1 MVESTKV
8 FVHGNPETSAIW
20 SLLVHELYENGINNI
35 VLLTPPGFGAT
46 TPKGWGATVVEYRDW
61 LLAELDKIDTPIDLV
76 GHDWGAGHVFGALA
90 VRPNFVRSWATDCG
104 GLIHPDYQWH
114 DAAQGWQTPDI
125 GEKMVAGMVAMS
137 AEQFA
142 DYFSSLGMTR
152 EIAAQ
157 VKNDLNDEFASC
169 ILGLYRDAAQPAMA
183 KLGQLFAA
191 ANPSNG
197 LVIIAAN
204 DHFAGSAVQMHQVA
218 AGVNAKVANIPD
230 AGHWWM
236 IERPALAASILINH
250 WKSFNN

>member
-1 MVESTKV
+1 VVESTKV

-20 SLLVHELYENGINNI
+20 SLLVNELHKNGISKI
-35 VLLTPPGFGAT
+35 VLLSPPGFGSP
-46 TPKGWGATVVEYRDW
+46 TPKSWGATMVEYRDW
-61 LLAELDKIDTPIDLV
+61 LLGELEKIDTPIDLV

-90 VRPNFVRSWATDCG
+90 TRPNFVRTWATDCG

-114 DAAQGWQTPDI
+114 DAAQGWQAPEI

-157 VKNDLNDEFASC
+157 VKNDLNDEFARC
-169 ILGLYRDAAQPAMA
+169 ILSLYRDAAQPAMA
-183 KLGQLFAA
+183 KLGELFAA
-191 ANPSNG
+191 ANPPNG
-197 LVIIAAN
+197 LVIIADKDN
-204 DHFAGSAVQMHQVA
+204 YAGSAEQVHQVA

-236 IERPALAASILINH
+236 IERPELAASILINH

>member
-1 MVESTKV
+1 VVESTKV

-20 SLLVHELYENGINNI
+20 SLLVNELHKNGVNKI
-35 VLLTPPGFGAT
+35 VLLTPPGFGAP
-46 TPKGWGATVVEYRDW
+46 TPKGWGATVAEYRDW
-61 LLAELDKIDTPIDLV
+61 LLGELDKIDTPIDLV
-76 GHDWGAGHVFGALA
+76 GHDWGAGHVFGVLA
-90 VRPNFVRSWATDCG
+90 ARPNFMRTWATDCG

-114 DAAQGWQTPDI
+114 DAAQGWQAPDI

-157 VKNDLNDEFASC
+157 VKKDVNDEFARC

-183 KLGQLFAA
+183 KLGELFAA
-191 ANPSNG
+191 ANPPNG
-197 LVIIAAN
+197 LVIIA
-204 DHFAGSAVQMHQVA
+204 DKDKYAGSAEQVHQVA

-236 IERPALAASILINH
+236 IERPALAASILIEH

>member
-1 MVESTKV
+1 VVEATKV

-20 SLLVHELYENGINNI
+20 SLLVNELHKNGINNI
-35 VLLTPPGFGAT
+35 VLLTPPGFGAP

-61 LLAELDKIDTPIDLV
+61 LLNELDKIDTPIDLV

-90 VRPNFVRSWATDCG
+90 ERPNFVRSWATDCG

-114 DAAQGWQTPDI
+114 DAAQGWQSPDI

-137 AEQFA
+137 AEQFT

-157 VKNDLNDEFASC
+157 VKNDLNDEFARC

-183 KLGQLFAA
+183 KLGQLFTA
-191 ANPSNG
+191 ANPPNG
-197 LVIIAAN
+197 LVIIADKDN
-204 DHFAGSAVQMHQVA
+204 YAGSAGQVHQVA

-250 WKSFNN
+250 WQSKN

>member
-20 SLLVHELYENGINNI
+20 SLLVNELHKNGINKI
-35 VLLTPPGFGAT
+35 VLLSPPGFGAP
-46 TPKGWGATVVEYRDW
+46 TPKSWGATVVEYRDW
-61 LLAELDKIDTPIDLV
+61 LLNELEKIDSPIDLV
-76 GHDWGAGHVFGALA
+76 GHDWGAGHVFGVLA
-90 VRPNFVRSWATDCG
+90 ARPNFMRTWATDCG

-114 DAAQGWQTPDI
+114 DAAQGWQAPDI

-157 VKNDLNDEFASC
+157 VKKDVNDEFARC

-183 KLGQLFAA
+183 KLGELFAA
-191 ANPSNG
+191 ANPPNG
-197 LVIIAAN
+197 LVIIA
-204 DHFAGSAVQMHQVA
+204 DKDKYAGSAEQVHQVA

-236 IERPALAASILINH
+236 IERPALAASILIKH

>member
-20 SLLVHELYENGINNI
+20 SLLVDELHKNGINKI
-35 VLLTPPGFGAT
+35 VLLSPPGFGAP
-46 TPKGWGATVVEYRDW
+46 TPKSWGATVVEYRDW
-61 LLAELDKIDTPIDLV
+61 LLNELDKIHTPIDLV

-90 VRPNFVRSWATDCG
+90 TRPNFVRTWATDCG

-114 DAAQGWQTPDI
+114 DAAQGWQAPDI

-157 VKNDLNDEFASC
+157 VKNDLNDEFARC

-191 ANPSNG
+191 ANPPNG
-197 LVIIAAN
+197 LVIIADKDN
-204 DHFAGSAVQMHQVA
+204 YAGSAEQVHQVA
-218 AGVNAKVANIPD
+218 AGVNAKVVNIPD

-236 IERPALAASILINH
+236 IERPKLAASILIDH

>member
-1 MVESTKV
+1 MVETTKV

-20 SLLVHELYENGINNI
+20 SPLVNELHKNGISKI
-35 VLLTPPGFGAT
+35 VLLSPPGFGAP

-61 LLAELDKIDTPIDLV
+61 LLNELDKIDTPIDLV
-76 GHDWGAGHVFGALA
+76 GHDWGAGHVFGVLA
-90 VRPNFVRSWATDCG
+90 ARPNFVRTWATDCG
-104 GLIHPDYQWH
+104 GLIHPDYHWH
-114 DAAQGWQTPDI
+114 DAAQGWQAPDI

-157 VKNDLNDEFASC
+157 VKKDVNDEFARC
-169 ILGLYRDAAQPAMA
+169 ILDLYRDAAQPAMA
-183 KLGQLFAA
+183 KLGQLFTA
-191 ANPSNG
+191 ANPPNG
-197 LVIIAAN
+197 LVIIAAKDN
-204 DHFAGSAVQMHQVA
+204 YAGNTEQMHQVA

-236 IERPALAASILINH
+236 IERPELAASILINH
-250 WKSFNN
+250 WQSKN

>member
-1 MVESTKV
+1 VVEATKV

-20 SLLVHELYENGINNI
+20 SLLVNELNKNGINKI
-35 VLLTPPGFGAT
+35 VLLTPPGFGAP
-46 TPKGWGATVVEYRDW
+46 TPKSWGATVVEYRDW
-61 LLAELDKIDTPIDLV
+61 LLNELDKIDTPIDLV
-76 GHDWGAGHVFGALA
+76 GHDWGAGHVFGVLA
-90 VRPNFVRSWATDCG
+90 ARPNFVRSWAADCG

-114 DAAQGWQTPDI
+114 DAAQGWQSPDI

-137 AEQFA
+137 AEQFT

-157 VKNDLNDEFASC
+157 VKNDLNDEFARC

-183 KLGQLFAA
+183 KLGQLFTA
-191 ANPSNG
+191 ANPPNG
-197 LVIIAAN
+197 LVIIADKDN
-204 DHFAGSAVQMHQVA
+204 YAGSAGQVHQVA

-250 WKSFNN
+250 WQSKN

>member
-20 SLLVHELYENGINNI
+20 SLLVNELHKNGISKI
-35 VLLTPPGFGAT
+35 VLLSPPGFGAP

-61 LLAELDKIDTPIDLV
+61 LLNELDKIDTPIDLV

-90 VRPNFVRSWATDCG
+90 TRPNFVRSWATDCG

-114 DAAQGWQTPDI
+114 DAAQGWQTPEI
-125 GEKMVAGMVAMS
+125 GEKMVAGIVAMS
-137 AEQFA
+137 ADQFA

-152 EIAAQ
+152 EIASQ
-157 VKNDLNDEFASC
+157 VKKNVNDEFARC

-183 KLGQLFAA
+183 KLGELFAA
-191 ANPSNG
+191 ANPPNG
-197 LVIIAAN
+197 LVIFADKDN
-204 DHFAGSAVQMHQVA
+204 YAGSAEQVHQVA

-236 IERPALAASILINH
+236 IERPALAASILIKH

>member
-8 FVHGNPETSAIW
+8 FVHGNPETSTIW
-20 SLLVHELYENGINNI
+20 SLLVNELHKNGINQI
-35 VLLTPPGFGAT
+35 VLLSPPGFGAP

-61 LLAELDKIDTPIDLV
+61 LLSELDKIDSPIDLV

-90 VRPNFVRSWATDCG
+90 TRPNFVRTWATDCG
-104 GLIHPDYQWH
+104 GLIHPDYLWH
-114 DAAQGWQTPDI
+114 DAAQGWQAPDI

-157 VKNDLNDEFASC
+157 VKKDVNDEFARC

-183 KLGQLFAA
+183 KLGELFAA
-191 ANPSNG
+191 ANPPNG
-197 LVIIAAN
+197 LVIIADKDN
-204 DHFAGSAVQMHQVA
+204 YAGSAEQVHQVA

-236 IERPALAASILINH
+236 IERPELAASILIDH

>member
-20 SLLVHELYENGINNI
+20 SLLVNELHKNGINKI
-35 VLLTPPGFGAT
+35 VLLSPPGFGAP
-46 TPKGWGATVVEYRDW
+46 TPKGWGATVAEYRDW
-61 LLAELDKIDTPIDLV
+61 LLNELDKIDTPIDLV
-76 GHDWGAGHVFGALA
+76 GHDWGAGHVFGVLA
-90 VRPNFVRSWATDCG
+90 TRPNFVRTWATDCG
-104 GLIHPDYQWH
+104 GLIHSDYRWH
-114 DAAQGWQTPDI
+114 DAAQGWQNPDI

-157 VKNDLNDEFASC
+157 VKKDVNDEFARC
-169 ILGLYRDAAQPAMA
+169 ILGLYRDAAQPAMI
-183 KLGQLFAA
+183 KLGERFAVA
-191 ANPSNG
+191 SPQNG

-204 DHFAGSAVQMHQVA
+204 DHFAGTAEQMQEVA
-218 AGVNAKVANIPD
+218 ASVKAKVANIPD

-236 IERPALAASILINH
+236 IERPALAASILIEH

>member
-20 SLLVHELYENGINNI
+20 SLLVNELHKNGINKI
-35 VLLTPPGFGAT
+35 VLLSPPGFGAP
-46 TPKGWGATVVEYRDW
+46 TPKSWGATVVEYRDW
-61 LLAELDKIDTPIDLV
+61 LLNELEKIDSPIDLV
-76 GHDWGAGHVFGALA
+76 GHDWGAGHVFGVLA
-90 VRPNFVRSWATDCG
+90 ARPNFMRTWATDCG

-114 DAAQGWQTPDI
+114 DAAQGWQAPDI

-157 VKNDLNDEFASC
+157 VKKDVDDEFARC

-183 KLGQLFAA
+183 KLGELFAA
-191 ANPSNG
+191 ANPPNG
-197 LVIIAAN
+197 LVIIA
-204 DHFAGSAVQMHQVA
+204 DKDKYAGSAEQVHQVA

-236 IERPALAASILINH
+236 IERPALAASILIEH

>member
-1 MVESTKV
+1 VVESTKV

-20 SLLVHELYENGINNI
+20 SLLVNELHKNGISKI
-35 VLLTPPGFGAT
+35 VLLSPPGFGAP

-61 LLAELDKIDTPIDLV
+61 LLNELDKIDTPIDLV

-90 VRPNFVRSWATDCG
+90 TRPNFVRSWATDCG

-114 DAAQGWQTPDI
+114 DAAQGWQTPEI
-125 GEKMVAGMVAMS
+125 GEKMVAGIVAMS
-137 AEQFA
+137 ADQFA

-152 EIAAQ
+152 EIASQ
-157 VKNDLNDEFASC
+157 VKKNVNDEFARC

-183 KLGQLFAA
+183 KLGELFAA
-191 ANPSNG
+191 ANPPNG
-197 LVIIAAN
+197 LVIFADKDN
-204 DHFAGSAVQMHQVA
+204 YAGSAEQVHQVA

-236 IERPALAASILINH
+236 IERPALAASILIKH